1 MKIVIAN
8 DHAAVDMKMEIM
20 TYLQELGHEVL
31 NIGTDTAG
39 SCGQAGK
46 ETVAQFSRRD
56 MQYHKKPC
64 NHADA
69 GDQLDHSHSSS
80 SFP

>member
-31 NIGTDTAG
+31 NIGTDTAD
-39 SCGQAGK
+39 
-46 ETVAQFSRRD
+46 R
-56 MQYHKKPC
+56 C
-64 NHADA
+64 NYPEYGEKAARHDSYPISSYYSDA
-69 GDQLDHSHSSS
+69 LLRLWHQILSMDEV
-80 SFP
+80 